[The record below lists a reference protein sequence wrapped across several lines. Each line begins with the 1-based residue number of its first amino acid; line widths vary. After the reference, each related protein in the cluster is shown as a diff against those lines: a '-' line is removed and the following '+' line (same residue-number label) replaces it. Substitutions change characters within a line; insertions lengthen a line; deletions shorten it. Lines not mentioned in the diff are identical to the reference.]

1 MSNSLVTIM
10 LPEFITKNEAEIEV
24 AYESFEVLSVVP
36 RMFTRGATVPM
47 LICSV
52 PTVNDKGGNRKVSR
66 DPVGK
71 VTIKHVSSH
80 QVIPDNGVFLGS
92 IETDGVETGP
102 RLLNL
107 FMII

>member
-1 MSNSLVTIM
+1 MSNSLVTIT
-10 LPEFITKNEAEIEV
+10 LPEFITKNEAEIDI
-24 AYESFEVLSVVP
+24 AYDSFEVLSIVT
-36 RMFTRGATVPM
+36 RKFTRGATVPM

-52 PTVNDKGGNRKVSR
+52 PTVSAQGGNCKASK

-71 VTIKHVSSH
+71 VTIKHISKH
-80 QVIPDNGVFLGS
+80 QLIPADSVFLGS
-92 IETDGVETGP
+92 IEIASVETGP